1 MKKRSV
7 YLISGPAGAGKSTTS
22 EKIAG
27 QLSRSAHIE
36 GDLIDH
42 MVVGGHEKPW
52 LSQSHT
58 DLIWLNILSL
68 TRNFIDQGF
77 DVVIDYVGFMKNAEY
92 IADGLEGRNA
102 EVKFVI
108 LITNEDVLLRRD
120 AERKP
125 EFRMGLRC
133 IAGLEEF
140 RQSRPPLKHIID
152 STDMEVEKVIDK
164 IMSDDELIV
173 NHNRKE
179 L

>member
-1 MKKRSV
+1 MKRSV

-22 EKIAG
+22 KKIAS
-27 QLSRSAHIE
+27 LLRRSAHIE

-42 MVVGGHEKPW
+42 MVVGGHEEPW

-58 DLIWLNILSL
+58 DLIWLNILAL

-92 IADGLEGRNA
+92 IVDGLEGRNVD
-102 EVKFVI
+102 VKFVI
-108 LITNEDVLLRRD
+108 LITNEDELLKRD

-140 RQSRPPLKHIID
+140 RQSSPPQKHIID
-152 STDMEVEKVIDK
+152 STSMELEKVIDN
-164 IMSDDELIV
+164 IMTNDELIV
-173 NHNRKE
+173 NRN
-179 L
+179 

>member
-1 MKKRSV
+1 MKRSV

-22 EKIAG
+22 KKIASL
-27 QLSRSAHIE
+27 LSRSAHIE

-42 MVVGGHEKPW
+42 MVVGGHEEPW

-58 DLIWLNILSL
+58 DLIWLNILAL

-92 IADGLEGRNA
+92 IVDGLEGRNVD
-102 EVKFVI
+102 VKFVI
-108 LITNEDVLLRRD
+108 LITNEDELLKRD

-140 RQSRPPLKHIID
+140 RQSSPPQKHIID
-152 STDMEVEKVIDK
+152 STSMELEKVIDN
-164 IMSDDELIV
+164 IMTNDELIV
-173 NHNRKE
+173 NRN
-179 L
+179 